1 MAAYV
6 AFAKLPKVPVEPRAD
21 VLQSSIPA
29 ICKSFLGTGADTIP
43 VPLGAGMSLT
53 QMEPHLPVTLVGT
66 VWGLPILL
74 PQKPRRTGM
83 MDNLAMMIAPRIA
96 VATSLEH
103 LTPIPTKALKR
114 VRCPDGSVFAQA

>member
-66 VWGLPILL
+66 VWGLPILF
-74 PQKPRRTGM
+74 PQKPRRTGNGQFGQN
-83 MDNLAMMIAPRIA
+83 DCSTDSGGNLFGTFYA
-96 VATSLEH
+96 
-103 LTPIPTKALKR
+103 K
-114 VRCPDGSVFAQA
+114 